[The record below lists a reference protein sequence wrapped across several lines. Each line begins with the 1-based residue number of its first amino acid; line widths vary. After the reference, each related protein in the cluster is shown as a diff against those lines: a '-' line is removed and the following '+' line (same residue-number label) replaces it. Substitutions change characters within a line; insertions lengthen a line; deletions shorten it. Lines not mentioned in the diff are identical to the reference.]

1 MSAIRPSVS
10 ARTGCRTGRPGSPCL
25 LSRSAI
31 AGMVLSAAAA
41 TALVSTGLDA
51 QEATSLLDTS
61 FSTTELDRMC
71 RVPAH
76 RLNVQLMWENRDM
89 ADLDL
94 HAMRPDGTH
103 ISYRAR
109 GTQRCEGVLDHDRLR
124 DSVFTT
130 PETFF
135 VQQEGCPSAPQGEFR
150 IWVQYF
156 GGRLREVPFTLTVRL
171 GDSVQF
177 TCRGVVSLARSRRL
191 SQAIRLP
198 ADAAAVETGQVSL
211 PAWCG

>member
-1 MSAIRPSVS
+1 MSALRPSVS
-10 ARTGCRTGRPGSPCL
+10 ARTGCRAGRPERFSAR
-25 LSRSAI
+25 SRPAV
-31 AGMVLSAAAA
+31 AGIVLSLAAALTPVA
-41 TALVSTGLDA
+41 TAVEA
-51 QEATSLLDTS
+51 QETASLLETA

-109 GTQRCEGVLDHDRLR
+109 GTQRCAGVLDHDRLR
-124 DSVFTT
+124 DSLFTT

-135 VQQEGCPSAPQGEFR
+135 VQQEGCSSAPQGEFR

-177 TCRGVVSLARSRRL
+177 TCRGVVSQARSRRI
-191 SQAIRLP
+191 SGIIRLP
-198 ADAAAVETGQVSL
+198 ANAAAVETGQVSL
-211 PAWCG
+211 PAWCE

>member
-1 MSAIRPSVS
+1 MSAIRPSLSVR
-10 ARTGCRTGRPGSPCL
+10 AGRRAGRPESFPAR
-25 LSRSAI
+25 SRSVVA
-31 AGMVLSAAAA
+31 AMVLSAAAA
-41 TALVSTGLDA
+41 MMLAPKALNA
-51 QEATSLLDTS
+51 QETAALLDTG

-124 DSVFTT
+124 DSLFTT

-135 VQQEGCPSAPQGEFR
+135 VQQEGCPTAPQGEFR

-156 GGRLREVPFTLTVRL
+156 GGRLREVPFTLTIRL

-177 TCRGVVSLARSRRL
+177 TCRGVVSQARSRQM
-191 SQAIRLP
+191 SGIVRLP